1 MIAPMAKD
9 PTRPDGVHVALLG
22 FGTVGGSVERLLRLR
37 ADDVAR
43 VAGQPV
49 LVTRALVRDAARPR
63 TPAPPPGLLTT
74 RFEDVLEDPRITVVA
89 EVMGS
94 IEPTRDYVRRMLEAG
109 KSVVSANKQLLARHG
124 EELFALA
131 EQHRAQLRFE
141 ASVCAAIPVVKVLRE
156 SMMAAGVRE
165 LLGIVNGTTNFILTA
180 MSREGA
186 TYGDALRRAQ
196 ELGYAEADPTEDV
209 GGGDAAAKL
218 AILTSIA
225 FHRHVRLD
233 DVPYEGIDRLEAADV
248 AFAQELGY
256 AVKLLARA
264 SLGPDGIAARV
275 APMLVPRDHPLAR
288 VEGSFNAVMLRG
300 DAIREITLQGPG
312 AGGDET
318 ASAVIGDLLGII
330 ATAGSGHV
338 PSDGYY
344 RSLPIVP
351 PEQVVSALYVRLA
364 ADDRPGV
371 LAQIAGAFGRHGVS
385 IESMIQRPLAG
396 GAAELAL
403 LTHPAPEG
411 SAFAAIDEVAAL
423 DLCRSTPH
431 VLRVLSGE

>member
-1 MIAPMAKD
+1 MPE
-9 PTRPDGVHVALLG
+9 GVQVALLG

-49 LVTRALVRDAARPR
+49 RVTRALVRDATRPR
-63 TPAPPPGLLTT
+63 TPEPPDGLLTA
-74 RFEDVLEDPRITVVA
+74 RFEDILEDPRITVVA
-89 EVMGS
+89 EVMGG
-94 IEPTRDYVRRMLEAG
+94 IEPTRDHVRRLLEAG

-131 EQHRAQLRFE
+131 ERHRAQLRFE

-180 MSREGA
+180 MAREGA

-256 AVKLLARA
+256 AVKLIARA

-351 PEQVVSALYVRLA
+351 PERVVSALFVRLA
-364 ADDRPGV
+364 VDDRPGV

-403 LTHPAPEG
+403 LTHAAPEG
-411 SAFAAIDEVAAL
+411 PAFAAIDEVAAL
-423 DLCRSTPH
+423 DLCRGTPH